1 MVWDVVG
8 CCTTRFYDVQIA
20 NYYKLNRLVAPLLHM
35 HLALLSK
42 FTIYNAWARMTND
55 RANNVVAGENMDR
68 VLSREKRRNIMF

>member
-42 FTIYNAWARMTND
+42 FTIYIQCVGKDDKRPSQQCCSWGKHGQSFNA
-55 RANNVVAGENMDR
+55 
-68 VLSREKRRNIMF
+68 